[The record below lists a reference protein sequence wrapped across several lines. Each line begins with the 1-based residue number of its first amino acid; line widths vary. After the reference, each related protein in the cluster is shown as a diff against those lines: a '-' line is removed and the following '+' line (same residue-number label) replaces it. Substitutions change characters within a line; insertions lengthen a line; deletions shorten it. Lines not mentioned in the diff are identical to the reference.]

1 MLLKSIRLEIY
12 HIIDPWN
19 CVTVQKERLF
29 VLHRRIKSPNAT
41 QSADRYRISRFLE
54 YMLKRRFRTFPDWAH
69 RDSPGVLSFF
79 CLWLVMWSNSNSKNS
94 TAKKSA
100 KSKKKSAIFSRKQR
114 ISWSCYPDLNWRPHP
129 YQLIAH
135 PRNASIWCF
144 GGVFVPEN
152 RRQWCFPLH
161 CLHPLVS
168 CCGSGCGSRRKSGTL
183 HQLRNLYS

>member
-1 MLLKSIRLEIY
+1 MLLVFCFPLSRE
-12 HIIDPWN
+12 D
-19 CVTVQKERLF
+19 
-29 VLHRRIKSPNAT
+29 T

-129 YQLIAH
+129 YQLQKSCYSLLLSILPYWPQPIALQQIE
-135 PRNASIWCF
+135 A
-144 GGVFVPEN
+144 
-152 RRQWCFPLH
+152 
-161 CLHPLVS
+161 
-168 CCGSGCGSRRKSGTL
+168 
-183 HQLRNLYS
+183 NLYVFNRSLPHSKKVCFLMSVSVLCRFLSEAILT